1 MRPSADRDGTRRTLR
16 MDFAYTPEQVQV
28 RELTERL
35 CADFDEARSIVL
47 PRKNRPIRS
56 VSATTVHSGMRTRGS
71 VLSRNRCSR
80 SIDSGLRVYSATMRS
95 K

>member
-35 CADFDEARSIVL
+35 CADFDDRLLAQ
-47 PRKNRPIRS
+47 
-56 VSATTVHSGMRTRGS
+56 A
-71 VLSRNRCSR
+71 
-80 SIDSGLRVYSATMRS
+80 
-95 K
+95 